1 MFRGDVF
8 VTIAEIHTLIL
19 EVCVCLHITVF
30 RSFFYYYL
38 DFIEKAKMVCSIMTV
53 LLKSIR

>member
-1 MFRGDVF
+1 MVTIMIVKHVAVHLFRGDLF

-30 RSFFYYYL
+30 RSFF
-38 DFIEKAKMVCSIMTV
+38 IVI
-53 LLKSIR
+53 